1 MISIIINAYN
11 AEKHLETTIQSII
24 NQTYSDWELILVD
37 DGSKDDTFR
46 IMKRQSEL
54 DSRIRVLKNEK
65 NLGIP
70 RSINLGI
77 DNARGN
83 YIAKIDAD
91 DVADST
97 RLERQIKY
105 LEENPDVDLVGTGG
119 YIINEDGEIL
129 NRIKVVKN
137 KCLIS
142 RLLRYANPFIHSSI
156 MVKKDALVQ
165 VGKYRTGFIHSQDY
179 DLLLRALLQNSQH
192 QNSLRIAS

>member
-129 NRIKVVKN
+129 NRIKVVK
-137 KCLIS
+137 K
-142 RLLRYANPFIHSSI
+142 
-156 MVKKDALVQ
+156 
-165 VGKYRTGFIHSQDY
+165 
-179 DLLLRALLQNSQH
+179 
-192 QNSLRIAS
+192 